1 MSEWGNEI
9 VYDEDGN
16 DITADY
22 YSGKY
27 AMPINK
33 QSFWATP
40 VGFLIVFMVGVA
52 GILGLQTITH
62 QKTELQKNIDS
73 NCDRWS
79 DGSNLAYTN
88 QWC

>member
-1 MSEWGNEI
+1 MSEYEI

-33 QSFWATP
+33 KQMLWNTP
-40 VGFLIVFMVGVA
+40 VGFFLIVA
-52 GILGLQTITH
+52 GIALVAVVWIITH

-79 DGSNLAYTN
+79 DGSNPAYTN

>member
-1 MSEWGNEI
+1 MSEYEI

-22 YSGKY
+22 YAGKY
-27 AMPINK
+27 AIPIK
-33 QSFWATP
+33 AEQKFWNTP
-40 VGFLIVFMVGVA
+40 VGFFLIVA
-52 GILGLQTITH
+52 GIALVAVVWIITH